1 MEMTKDIAPELIG
14 KIMAD
19 FEKRVQQS
27 SKIAA
32 LEAKIAQGT
41 ATYKQAQEY
50 AVLIGDLM
58 SQSLPE
64 NLTAGI
70 LPDGKMYYS
79 ISQRVLQEA
88 L

>member
-1 MEMTKDIAPELIG
+1 MTKDIAPELIG

-41 ATYKQAQEY
+41 ATYK
-50 AVLIGDLM
+50 L
-58 SQSLPE
+58 
-64 NLTAGI
+64 
-70 LPDGKMYYS
+70 
-79 ISQRVLQEA
+79 
-88 L
+88 